1 MDEALGTPSEHDLA
15 KCAGVRWPSG
25 RRKEPLVEALPEL
38 LSSGRSRR
46 TIRAETA
53 AMKLF

>member
-1 MDEALGTPSEHDLA
+1 VDEALGTPSEHDLA

-25 RRKEPLVEALPEL
+25 RRMEPLVEALPEL